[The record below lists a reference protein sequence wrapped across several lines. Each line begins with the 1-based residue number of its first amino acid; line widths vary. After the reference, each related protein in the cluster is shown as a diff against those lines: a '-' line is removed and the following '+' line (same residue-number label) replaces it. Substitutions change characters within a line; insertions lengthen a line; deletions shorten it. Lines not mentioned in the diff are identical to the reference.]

1 MSLAVSLI
9 VLFLSILCL
18 SPLLDA
24 YRLPNGKIQNSNR
37 QAQDATLT
45 VNNNDLA
52 YGRPIYNEPT
62 YIFQQK
68 LFYLNKLLSE
78 QSFYGIWNG
87 SQQDKQANFGSNEG
101 FVTLNY
107 AVGHHDSEE
116 TFDMTLCLYNGLFTN
131 TNYSCLTFSESIS
144 FMSVDSF
151 NDKNAT
157 ISFNEGLIYV
167 AEGSTNRI
175 NTLGKE
181 CVAETSFYFINTEQ
195 NTPLH
200 PSYDKNKDRANLGI
214 QFKIQSSECNLDFM
228 TTIMTHHEDLV
239 QGQSMN
245 YSVLM
250 SVGAVFQ
257 CLLCYGLNLILQKHK
272 SFAQKVSQGTLRIIQ
287 CFDLFICL
295 QSLILFNSNVM
306 IGFMMIPYGILSFY
320 FQNKTMRTI
329 REAQGSLKDRGYLWT
344 HRINFLSFMVSGFIA
359 VASAVFRAPEL
370 MLIVL
375 SLYQLPQILQNFNME
390 RKQRKS
396 SNTVLLFVLPKLAY
410 MIYVLAF
417 PRNLF
422 RYTANPSLLAIL
434 SAVLCGQFILSI
446 YQQRS
451 ATFCVKRKCA
461 YKFYMLSKKQVQ
473 EEVCSICLENLETS
487 TTDNGDNLL
496 PKKNDDK
503 TMVLTPCQHQFHE
516 CCLRDWAQHKS
527 VCPYCRYTLPPL
539 PENDD

>member
-1 MSLAVSLI
+1 LI
-9 VLFLSILCL
+9 LSILYL

-37 QAQDATLT
+37 QAQDYTLT
-45 VNNNDLA
+45 TNNNDLA
-52 YGRPIYNEPT
+52 YGRPIYNEPS

-87 SQQDKQANFGSNEG
+87 SQQDKQTNFGSNEG

-107 AVGHHDSEE
+107 AAGHHDSEE

-131 TNYSCLTFSESIS
+131 TNYSCLTFSESIP
-144 FMSVDSF
+144 FLPVDSF
-151 NDKNAT
+151 DDKNGT
-157 ISFNEGLIYV
+157 IRFDEGTVYV
-167 AEGSTNRI
+167 AEGSTNKI
-175 NTLGKE
+175 NNLGKE
-181 CVAETSFYFINTEQ
+181 CIADTTLYFINTEHKK
-195 NTPLH
+195 PLQ
-200 PSYDKNKDRANLGI
+200 PSYDKNNDRANFGI
-214 QFKIQSSECNLDFM
+214 QFQIKSAECNLDFT

-250 SVGAVFQ
+250 SVGAIFQ
-257 CLLCYGLNLILQKHK
+257 GLLCYGLNLILQKHK
-272 SFAQKVSQGTLRIIQ
+272 AFAQKVSQGTLRMIQ

-295 QSLILFNSNVM
+295 QSLILFNSNIMV
-306 IGFMMIPYGILSFY
+306 GFMLVPYGILSFY
-320 FQNKTMRTI
+320 FQNKTIRTI
-329 REAQGSLKDRGYLWT
+329 RQAQGSLKDRGYLWT
-344 HRINFLSFMVSGFIA
+344 HRVNFLSFVISGFFA
-359 VASAVFRAPEL
+359 VASAVFRVPEL
-370 MLIVL
+370 MLVIL

-390 RKQRKS
+390 RKQKKS
-396 SNTVLLFVLPKLAY
+396 SNIVLFFIFPKLGY

-422 RYTANPSLLAIL
+422 RYNANLSLLVIL
-434 SAVLCGQFILSI
+434 SAVLCGQFVLLT

-451 ATFCVKRKCA
+451 ATFCFKRKCV
-461 YKFYMLSKKQVQ
+461 YQFYTLSKKQVQ

-496 PKKNDDK
+496 PKKNEDP

-516 CCLRDWAQHKS
+516 CCLRDWAQLKS

-539 PENDD
+539 PESDD